1 MAIGKVYEM
10 STSFK
15 DYSYIIIGEGGIGKT
30 TLAHELGKLATGGN
44 KGTLIFT
51 IGAENI
57 PTHID
62 GRYNEVVPD
71 FPTLMKYA
79 KELAKNR
86 TTEYADTHFIC
97 IDSIDEYYR
106 LDENYVVAEY
116 NASIQGDK
124 EKRPAKSISGAYGG
138 YQKGEDRAVDLAIKI
153 FDILKKAGYQVL
165 FIGHTKVKS
174 EKDPMTG
181 IAYDKL
187 TCSINAKYYNAL
199 KDKVNL
205 VVNCYNEKEIIDIK
219 EEKNPFNKKMENKG
233 KLVKTKR
240 VMIFRDNDN
249 AIDTKT
255 HFPHIVNKI
264 DFSAEGFVKAV
275 EDALIKKKNGDKVEI
290 QPYFR
295 PESNDSAEDNIVDNT
310 DEFEE
315 IEEETIEDID
325 DVDLTEKTKTEQAI
339 TEEVK
344 TETKEAETIDINE
357 LRKEISVKF
366 KTADKEN
373 QSKAREIL
381 KSAGVTL
388 KDADVDVLKEIISII

>member
-15 DYSYIIIGEGGIGKT
+15 DYSYIINGVGGIGKT
-30 TLAHELGKLATGGN
+30 TLSYEIGKAITGNN
-44 KGTLIFT
+44 KGTLVLT
-51 IGAENI
+51 IGSENV
-57 PTHID
+57 PTHINGLYGD
-62 GRYNEVVPD
+62 TASD

-79 KELAKNR
+79 KELAKDR
-86 TTEYADTHFIC
+86 KTEYSDTQFIC
-97 IDSIDEYYR
+97 IDSLDELFR
-106 LDENYVVAEY
+106 VAENYVVAEY
-116 NASIQGDK
+116 NNTPNGK
-124 EKRPAKSISGAYGG
+124 EKPAKSISGAYGG
-138 YQKGEDRAVDLAIKI
+138 YQKGENRVIDLVIKVC
-153 FDILKKAGYQVL
+153 DILKKAGYQMI
-165 FIGHTKVKS
+165 FIGHTKIKNGT
-174 EKDPMTG
+174 DPLTG
-181 IAYDKL
+181 VVYEQL
-187 TCSINAKYYNAL
+187 TCNLDNKYYNAL

-205 VVNCYNEKEIIDIK
+205 VATCYNEKEIIDIK
-219 EEKNPFNKKMENKG
+219 EEKNAFSKKIQNKG
-233 KLVKTKR
+233 KLVGTKR
-240 VMIFRDNDN
+240 VIIFRDNDN

-264 DFSAEGFVKAV
+264 DFSAENFIKAV
-275 EDALIKKKNGDKVEI
+275 EEALVKKKNGDKVEI

-339 TEEVK
+339 AEEVK
-344 TETKEAETIDINE
+344 TEAKESETIDINE

-388 KDADVDVLKEIISII
+388 KDADVNVLKEIISII